1 MENVMRKYF
10 MMMSFAA
17 FLAPQAALAC
27 ASTSSSSIS
36 VDCQAGVQV
45 YRGTPLSAPTI
56 TIQRVQDR
64 ASTQAFAVQQALIRA
79 QDRRIDSLED
89 SLKQATNPPRTR
101 RGRYNRS
108 FGVPIGA
115 FGRGVGSGFGGRIN
129 SRLGGSI
136 SFARSGAFGGRR
148 F

>member
-1 MENVMRKYF
+1 MRKYLIVV
-10 MMMSFAA
+10 MSLAA

-27 ASTSSSSIS
+27 ASTSLSSIS

-45 YRGTPLSAPTI
+45 YRGSPLSAPAI
-56 TIQRVQDR
+56 PVQRVQDR
-64 ASTQAFAVQQALIRA
+64 ASTQAFTSQQALISA

-89 SLKQATNPPRTR
+89 SLEQATNPPRTR
-101 RGRYNRS
+101 RGRYNRNFS
-108 FGVPIGA
+108 VPIGA

-129 SRLGGSI
+129 SRLGGRI